1 MLAPSFLKIFVA
13 DLDRAQAFYGAAF
26 GLAEVARFAA
36 PTFDERILSPGE
48 TGETGGLALVLCQRR
63 DGQPLNLGDAYGPIG
78 FRVQDLE
85 ARHVAVLAAG
95 GVQVVAPRAV
105 GPGRVSL
112 VADLDGHL
120 LELLALP

>member
-36 PTFDERILSPGE
+36 PTFDERILSP
-48 TGETGGLALVLCQRR
+48 GETGGLALVLCQRR

-95 GVQVVAPRAV
+95 GVQVMAPRAV

-112 VADLDGHL
+112 VADPDGHL

>member
-48 TGETGGLALVLCQRR
+48 TGGLALVLCQRR

-78 FRVQDLE
+78 FRVQNLE

-95 GVQVVAPRAV
+95 GVQVMAPRAV

-112 VADLDGHL
+112 VADPDGHL